1 MNTPRI
7 YTYKITFLEVPYYY
21 YGVHKEK
28 FFDEY
33 YMGSPDSDKTKWC
46 WDFYTPEK
54 QILQVF
60 SNDEFGWSDAQ
71 KVEYR
76 IIKSVYN
83 SDKWCLNLHCGAT
96 MSIEQ
101 RSKNAVTTN
110 TQKWQCTVTG
120 IITNPGRL
128 SQIQRSKG
136 IDTSNRIRI
145 Q

>member
-7 YTYKITFLEVPYYY
+7 YIYKITFEEVPYYY

-28 FFDEY
+28 VFDEY
-33 YMGSPDSDKTKWC
+33 YMGSPDSNKTKWY
-46 WDFYTPEK
+46 WNFYTPQK
-54 QILQVF
+54 QILELF
-60 SNDEFGWSDAQ
+60 DYNEDGWTQAQ

-76 IIKSVYN
+76 IIKPIYN
-83 SDKWCLNLHCGAT
+83 SDKWCLNLNYGAT

-110 TQKWQCTVTG
+110 AQKWQCTVTG

>member
-110 TQKWQCTVTG
+110 TQNGSV
-120 IITNPGRL
+120 L
-128 SQIQRSKG
+128 
-136 IDTSNRIRI
+136 
-145 Q
+145 